1 MKTRLSI
8 FGGAVFATIVLSAP
22 VLSAGPEP
30 YSTSKEAAPPTITQ
44 SEPWH
49 FTIAVPGWMPG
60 MTGTTGL
67 HGIDADVDIDFGQI
81 LRHLDMIFAMRAEAD
96 KGPFGIYGE
105 LIYMSLSD
113 SADVNGLVQKV
124 DVRVDQYLADAGLS
138 WRFINQPRWSLDL
151 TTGSHYTNLY
161 ERLTLQRD
169 TVAIGEA
176 SVQFVNN
183 ISAALRNRLNQD
195 ISNSDFV
202 TRLKNK
208 IRTDITNRIDNSLGG
223 EQRRP
228 SVPIAPLGGRIR
240 EDIAQRVEQF
250 IQLKKAELRARVDA
264 LVARGVARR
273 AAVDRVV
280 TAAKARIAN
289 QLAFRLDKALN
300 QTFSKDEYWF
310 DPYIG
315 LRGRYNFNKAFY
327 TAVRGEIGGFDV
339 GSDLMWEVEGVIGI
353 NLTRSIFTEVGYRA
367 LSVDYNNDG
376 FLFDT
381 ITHGPQITTGI
392 TF

>member
-1 MKTRLSI
+1 MNRFVNQFLI
-8 FGGAVFATIVLSAP
+8 ATILLSAP
-22 VLSAGPEP
+22 VLLAGPEP
-30 YSTSKEAAPPTITQ
+30 YDTSKEAPPPTITQ
-44 SEPWH
+44 TEPWH

-67 HGIDADVDIDFGQI
+67 HGIDADVDIDFGEI
-81 LRHLDMIFAMRAEAD
+81 LRNLDMIFALRVKAD

-113 SADVNGLVQKV
+113 SADVNGLVQKA
-124 DVRVDQYLADAGLS
+124 DVRVDQYLADGGLS
-138 WRFINQPRWSLDL
+138 WRLINQPRWSLDL
-151 TTGSHYTNLY
+151 TAGTHYTNLY

-176 SVQFVNN
+176 SVQFVDN
-183 ISAALRNRLNQD
+183 ISAALRNRLNED
-195 ISNSDFV
+195 ISNSGFI
-202 TRLKNK
+202 TALKSA
-208 IRTDITNRIDNSLGG
+208 IAADITNRIDNSLGG

-228 SVPIAPLGGRIR
+228 TVPIAPLDGRIR
-240 EDIAQRVEQF
+240 EEVARRVERF
-250 IQLKKAELRARVDA
+250 IQAKEAALEAQIDA
-264 LVARGVARR
+264 LKLAGAARR
-273 AAVDRVV
+273 AAVNQAVN
-280 TAAKARIAN
+280 AAKAQIAN
-289 QLAFRLDKALN
+289 QLSFRLDKRLN
-300 QTFSKDEYWF
+300 QTFSKAEYWF

-315 LRGRYNFNKAFY
+315 LRGRYNFNKVFY
-327 TAVRGEIGGFDV
+327 TGVRGEIGGFGV

-353 NLTRSIFTEVGYRA
+353 NLTHCIFTEVGYRA
-367 LSVDYNNDG
+367 LSVDYENNG